1 MIVVAIIGILVAV
14 GMPQYQNYVARA
26 QVAEGLSLA
35 SNIKT
40 AMSEYF
46 SINGKFPSGNPA
58 AIGTALGIDTDPAAF
73 AGSYVSRI
81 TLKDKG
87 KFEILF
93 SNAAS
98 KLIAT
103 ESFYMI
109 PEDEGGSISWRCAC
123 RHKSGLDCEEGA
135 RSMLEKYLPSSCLD
149 DTPLFTGDTDDL
161 LESIDKDDT
170 PLFAGGT
177 NSLPLPTPKPDTDP
191 VPWADAKD
199 GDQACWDQSVADS
212 ASDGIG
218 WVVGKLSPTVENDP
232 TLWAVPAQIK
242 IAANASYGGLGE
254 AIDLNW
260 YCSP

>member
-1 MIVVAIIGILVAV
+1 MKRLHSGFTLIELMIVVAIIGILAAIAI
-14 GMPQYQNYVARA
+14 PQYQNYVARA

-103 ESFYMI
+103 KSFYMI

-135 RSMLEKYLPSSCLD
+135 RSMLEKYLPSSCL
-149 DTPLFTGDTDDL
+149 LTGKDTD
-161 LESIDKDDT
+161 T
-170 PLFAGGT
+170 
-177 NSLPLPTPKPDTDP
+177 DTDTDTATKWKP
-191 VPWADAKD
+191 GEMLT

-212 ASDGIG
+212 ASDGLG
-218 WVVGKLSPTVENDP
+218 WVVGKLSPTVGP
-232 TLWAVPAQIK
+232 GTIYWAVPALVNSH
-242 IAANASYGGLGE
+242 ANASYGSGGSVLE
-254 AIDLNW
+254 SDW
-260 YCSP
+260 YCYP